1 MDINHRLRITIQ
13 SRNILPPALH
23 NFVVPD
29 LKGPSYDR

>member
-1 MDINHRLRITIQ
+1 MDINHRLLDTIK
-13 SRNILPPALH
+13 SRNSLPPAPH